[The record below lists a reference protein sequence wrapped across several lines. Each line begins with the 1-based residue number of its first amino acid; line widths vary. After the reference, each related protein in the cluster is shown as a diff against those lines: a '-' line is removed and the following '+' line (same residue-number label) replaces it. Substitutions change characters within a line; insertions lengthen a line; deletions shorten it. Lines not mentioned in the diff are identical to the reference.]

1 MCTLLQRLWNNND
14 FIDSNSVWTRVKLC
28 IASQKTLNYLT
39 TGKYDVYLFVGWSLS
54 QISDKGAAELWPCA
68 NVLNV
73 LYLTNGLELQMN
85 RGFINV
91 LIPAQLRQNDC
102 DPSSPFITCCQA
114 SEMVWSKF
122 KSLFLF
128 FIKLTLIK
136 CGILSVCTI

>member
-1 MCTLLQRLWNNND
+1 MFICLSVGPYLRLAAKGLQ
-14 FIDSNSVWTRVKLC
+14 SS
-28 IASQKTLNYLT
+28 
-39 TGKYDVYLFVGWSLS
+39 
-54 QISDKGAAELWPCA
+54 A

-91 LIPAQLRQNDC
+91 LIPAELRQSDC
-102 DPSSPFITCCQA
+102 DPSPPFITCCQA

-122 KSLFLF
+122 KSLFVL